1 MGYSPWGHKES
12 DTTEHHEMDPFNRLV
27 AKQVSGTFKEEL
39 FQKET
44 VTKIYAWSHFPSMR
58 KKDGN
63 FQRLF
68 KEKLLDFQNVF
79 RNHPQERKMQKSK
92 WLS

>member
-39 FQKET
+39 FQKEL
-44 VTKIYAWSHFPSMR
+44 VTKIYAWSHFPSIR
-58 KKDGN
+58 K
-63 FQRLF
+63 
-68 KEKLLDFQNVF
+68 
-79 RNHPQERKMQKSK
+79 ERWAIPKAF
-92 WLS
+92 